1 MKSSEN
7 EKAISM
13 KDALRIFWEWR
24 QASISV
30 EVCFFCRPGSS
41 ENVRVS
47 IDGVVRLVDSEG
59 IVTIAGDGREM
70 DLDLRGSEIAHA
82 RNTASELRKLNPL
95 DPDSILQVKFPDGE
109 ICLIFPYRRV
119 GYPVPGRRRA
129 ESGAE
134 WMQNMLSSIS
144 DENRQAAKFP
154 GRLFKNSVLKTRRDK
169 ASKPRMGK
177 HGPPIFPLA
186 AFVLVFV
193 IVVLALTPSSIPKLM
208 IQLGSRRRMSDP
220 AALVWVIPQ
229 DGNYYCHGS
238 VLNGRKPGKFMQQAN
253 ALALGYQPAF
263 DNYCQNGKVVGLGGR
278 GNGLSAYFH
287 TVRQG
292 GEAIFSRLAQISQS
306 WLPQT

>member
-1 MKSSEN
+1 MKSAEN

-13 KDALRIFWEWR
+13 KDALHIFWDWR

-59 IVTIAGDGREM
+59 IITIAGDGREM
-70 DLDLRGSEIAHA
+70 DLDLRGSEITHA
-82 RNTASELRKLNPL
+82 QNQAGELKKLNPL
-95 DPDSILQVKFPDGE
+95 DPDSILQVRFPNGE

-119 GYPVPGRRRA
+119 GHPLPSQRRA
-129 ESGAE
+129 ESGVE
-134 WMQNMLSSIS
+134 WMQNMLSKVS
-144 DENRQAAKFP
+144 DENRQAAKSR
-154 GRLFKNSVLKTRRDK
+154 RLFKGPVLGSLRDK
-169 ASKPRMGK
+169 ASKPRTGK
-177 HGPPIFPLA
+177 HGPPIFPLV
-186 AFVLVFV
+186 AFVFVFV
-193 IVVLALTPSSIPKLM
+193 VAVLALTPSSIPRLM
-208 IQLGSRRRMSDP
+208 IQLGSRQKMSDP

-238 VLNGRKPGKFMQQAN
+238 VLDGRKPGKFMQQAG

-263 DNYCQNGKVVGLGGR
+263 GNYCQNGTGLESGNR
-278 GNGLSAYFH
+278 GNSLSAYFD

-292 GEAIFSRLAQISQS
+292 GAAIFSRLAQISQS
-306 WLPQT
+306 WIPQT